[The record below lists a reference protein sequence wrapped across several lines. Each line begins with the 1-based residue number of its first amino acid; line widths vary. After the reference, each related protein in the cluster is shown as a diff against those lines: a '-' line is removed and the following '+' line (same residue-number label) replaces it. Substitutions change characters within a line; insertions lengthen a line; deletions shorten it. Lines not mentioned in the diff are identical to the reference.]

1 MQRIT
6 TAEMVALADRLIGRG
21 NSVVLRDMPELQ
33 KDLVLAGRII
43 SSLILTGIVNQAIE
57 LT

>member
-1 MQRIT
+1 
-6 TAEMVALADRLIGRG
+6 
-21 NSVVLRDMPELQ
+21 MPELQ